1 MANFENL
8 QNLTASMGTVQ
19 DLATRTKQEIDK
31 VRGEIPTRTSQI
43 TNDSGFATASGVESA
58 IASQI
63 GRVYRPGGS
72 KVFEELPE
80 ANAETLGYVYNVTN
94 AFATTA
100 DFVEGAGKDYAAGT
114 DVGVVEVSEGE
125 YKYNVFANFV
135 DTSVLVHKDGDKVLS
150 DNNFSD
156 NEKDKLD
163 GITAGATKVEA
174 STTAGNIKINGEE
187 KTVVEIA
194 DREEALAVI
203 NAIFGD
209 PEESD

>member
-43 TNDSGFATASGVESA
+43 TNDSNFATTSGVESA

-72 KVFEELPE
+72 KAFEELPE
-80 ANAETLGYVYNVTN
+80 ASAETLGYVYNVTN
-94 AFATTA
+94 AFTTTA
-100 DFVEGAGKDYAAGT
+100 DFVEDAGKAYAAGT

-150 DNNFSD
+150 DNNYTTA
-156 NEKDKLD
+156 EKDKLN
-163 GITAGATKVEA
+163 GVTAGATKVEE
-174 STTAGNIKINGEE
+174 SETAGNIKINGEE
-187 KTVVEIA
+187 KTVVKIA
-194 DREEALAVI
+194 TREEGMAVI

-209 PEESD
+209 TEESD

>member
-8 QNLTASMGTVQ
+8 QNLTASLGTVQ

-31 VRGEIPTRTSQI
+31 VKGEIPTRTSQI
-43 TNDSGFATASGVESA
+43 TNDSNFATTSGVESA

-72 KVFEELPE
+72 KMFEELPE
-80 ANAETLGYVYNVTN
+80 ASAETLGYVYNVTN
-94 AFATTA
+94 DFITTA
-100 DFVEGAGKDYAAGT
+100 DFVEGAGKDYTAGT

-150 DNNFSD
+150 DNNFGD
-156 NEKDKLD
+156 TEKDKLD

-194 DREEALAVI
+194 TREEGMAVI
-203 NAIFGD
+203 NAIFGE

>member
-19 DLATRTKQEIDK
+19 DLAARTKQEIDK

-43 TNDSGFATASGVESA
+43 TNDSNFATTSGVESA

-72 KVFEELPE
+72 KAFEELPE
-80 ANAETLGYVYNVTN
+80 ASAETLGYVYNVTN
-94 AFATTA
+94 AFTTTA
-100 DFVEGAGKDYAAGT
+100 DFVEDAGKDYAAGT

-156 NEKDKLD
+156 TEKDKLD

-194 DREEALAVI
+194 TREEGMAVI
-203 NAIFGD
+203 NAIFGE